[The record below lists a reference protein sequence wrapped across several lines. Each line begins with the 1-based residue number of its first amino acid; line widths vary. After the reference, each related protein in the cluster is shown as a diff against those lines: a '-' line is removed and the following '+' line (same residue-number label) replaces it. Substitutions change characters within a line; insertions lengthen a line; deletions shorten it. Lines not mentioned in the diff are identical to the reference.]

1 MANVLLAGL
10 AERRTIRRERV
21 FRDRTHP
28 LDVLNDGDVVA
39 RYRLDRRSIL
49 QVVDFLTPAL
59 ERPTNRN
66 HAIPVVLQVLTAL
79 RYYASGSFQSL
90 VSDLHGISVPS
101 TSRIVRSVTTAI
113 VNLNTYPLS
122 ISFPSNPREIA
133 EAQQAFY
140 EIANF
145 PHVVSCID
153 GTQIAIKSPT
163 KDEHVF
169 VCRKNYHS
177 LNVQATT
184 DARLRF
190 TSVVSRYP
198 GSAHD
203 SFILKQSGIWRKYQ
217 SGDFDGTIILGDSGY
232 PLKPWL
238 MVPFIQTHND
248 AQAKYNKSHKTTRCT
263 IERAFGVAK
272 SRFRCIHHKSGGF
285 LMHSPEV
292 SAQVVVAVFKL
303 HNLCINNQLPNPEIE
318 PDDAEEG
325 DDDDDHTTGV
335 TLLADGARARDELV
349 RFRFS

>member
-28 LDVLNDGDVVA
+28 LDVLNGGDVVA
-39 RYRLDRRSIL
+39 RYRVDRRAFL

-122 ISFPSNPREIA
+122 ISSPSNPREIA

-140 EIANF
+140 EIEISHTYKCCVTSYCPNLINNLPIRIDCGPACF
-145 PHVVSCID
+145 PVISC
-153 GTQIAIKSPT
+153 
-163 KDEHVF
+163 
-169 VCRKNYHS
+169 
-177 LNVQATT
+177 
-184 DARLRF
+184 RF

-217 SGDFDGTIILGDSGY
+217 NGDFDGTIILGDSGY
-232 PLKPWL
+232 PLKPSL
-238 MVPFIQTHND
+238 MVPFIQTHNG

-272 SRFRCIHHKSGGF
+272 SRFRY
-285 LMHSPEV
+285 E
-292 SAQVVVAVFKL
+292 
-303 HNLCINNQLPNPEIE
+303 
-318 PDDAEEG
+318 
-325 DDDDDHTTGV
+325 
-335 TLLADGARARDELV
+335 
-349 RFRFS
+349 